1 VVRRRRAS
9 EHCSALELLL
19 EAFLVSTGIVA
30 LAEIGDKT
38 QLLALLLAAKF
49 RKPVPI
55 ILGILVATLA
65 NHGLAGA
72 LGSWLTSLARPEV
85 MRAILGISFLAM
97 AGWIL
102 VPDKIDEDET
112 KLARFG
118 VFGTTVIAFFL
129 AEMGDKTQVAT
140 VALAAQFQAFLAV
153 VAGTTAGMLI
163 ANVPAV
169 LLGDRIANRMPVRA
183 VHGVAAVLFA
193 VLGAATLF
201 GAGANFGF

>member
-1 VVRRRRAS
+1 M
-9 EHCSALELLL
+9 

-72 LGSWLTSLARPEV
+72 IGTWLTSLASPDVLRWV
-85 MRAILGISFLAM
+85 LGISFLAM

-140 VALAAQFQAFLAV
+140 VALAAQYHAVFAV
-153 VAGTTAGMLI
+153 VAGTTLGMLL

-169 LLGDRIANRMPVRA
+169 LLGDRVATRMPVRT
-183 VHGVAAVLFA
+183 VHAVAAALFA
-193 VLGAATLF
+193 VLGVATLL
-201 GAGANFGF
+201 GAGSSFGV